1 MKPLKNRLQIFKVNN
16 NEKHQSGGKSGSFFF
31 QTENRRYIIKT
42 MSQSE
47 KDILLKTLPD
57 MVKYLIDVGS
67 NSIISRNY
75 GVFKIKCKGMNSIYI
90 MLMQNNKRPN
100 MHLDNLDLMN
110 NHRYMNQIITT
121 FDLKGSKFGK
131 QVIPNKELEE
141 RLKKLK
147 EAKDSIRASSSNPL
161 DKVMKDLSKSHFSS
175 TFQKE

>member
-1 MKPLKNRLQIFKVNN
+1 MNN

-31 QTENRRYIIKT
+31 QTENKKFIIKT

-110 NHRYMNQIITT
+110 NHRFMNQIIST

-131 QVIPNKELEE
+131 QVISNTELEE
-141 RLKKLK
+141 RLKKLR
-147 EAKDSIRASSSNPL
+147 EAKDTFKATSSYHF
-161 DKVMKDLSKSHFSS
+161 DKVMKDLAKDKSRVSALLD
-175 TFQKE
+175 